1 MKLSLKTGAIAAGLI
16 SLALVGCTNAE
27 PEAETMEPEIDATS
41 TMATF
46 QCPDGEMVE
55 AEFIG
60 TDAVVA
66 VLPDQEAMTLP
77 RVESA
82 SGARYSDGTTTLWN
96 KGDEIMV
103 EVNGETIL
111 SGCIAQ

>member
-46 QCPDGEMVE
+46 QCPGGEMVE
-55 AEFIG
+55 AEFTG
-60 TDAVVA
+60 TDAVVV